1 MIGGPF
7 APGVLMEFQVLG
19 PVEVRASGHRVE
31 VGHAMQRS
39 VLAVLL
45 LERGRVVPTE
55 RLIDRVWGDEPPAS
69 VRNVLYGYIG
79 KLRAAL
85 AGTDGAST
93 TLARRAGGY
102 QLEADED
109 HIDLYRFRRQVAAAA
124 AAPDDA
130 SRADC
135 LRAALAEWQGQ
146 ALAGVD
152 SAWLRTMRDTLE
164 LQRLAA
170 VIDLNDVLLRQGQH
184 GSLIGDLTEQAASYP
199 GDERIAR
206 QLMLALYRSG
216 RQSDALRWFEQTR
229 RKLSEEFGADPGA
242 ELTSLHQQ
250 ILRRDEALGLP
261 APAAPVAVPRE
272 LPADAPQF
280 TGRSSELAALDRRLR
295 QPGPTVCVISGMPG
309 VGKTALA
316 VHWACLLANAFPDGQ
331 LYANLR
337 GYDPGK
343 PVSAADALAG
353 LLRALGLTGPAVP
366 DDIAERAARYR
377 SLLAGRRM
385 LILLDNAGS
394 AEQVR
399 PLLPGP
405 GGCLTLVTSRDSL
418 AGLVARDGAHRLGL
432 DPLPPAEAV
441 ELLRALIGA
450 RVDRDPE
457 AAARLADH
465 CSRLPLSLRVAAEL
479 AATRPATP
487 LTLLAGELAGQ
498 RGRLDLLDAGGDP
511 GTAVRAVFSWSCK
524 RLDPAAALTFQLIS
538 AQPGPEVDEYAAAAL
553 TGLTPA
559 QAGLVLRQLAGAH
572 LIHPLA
578 AGYGLHDLLRAYG
591 SDLAAE
597 LPGAELQTALT
608 ALFDFYRAAT
618 AQAMDLLVPESIGRR
633 PQVSPPAS
641 PLPPVND
648 KASARQWAD
657 ANLANLIAVIG
668 YAAGH
673 DWPRHAFD
681 LANMLFRDLEYCG
694 RYPEL
699 LAIHEHVLAAARRHG
714 DLSEQATALNQVCV
728 VYLRQGNYDQAG
740 RDLEQALSLYCQLA
754 DVTGQARAHGNLGIL
769 DFLLGKYPQAT
780 EHQESALKLFASIDD
795 QPGQIRALVN
805 LSLVEARL
813 GDYLGAKEHATK
825 ALAGAPLAN
834 SVRFEVSA
842 LHSLGRVNARLG
854 EVAVAESQ
862 LRRAHELSTEAGDP
876 TGEADALGGLGDLA
890 QRQGGYE
897 QAATY
902 YLRMLDLSR
911 RTGNRAGEAEALNGL
926 GESQLSR
933 GRPGHARIEYAA
945 ALAIAEQI
953 GDSYEKGRAHLGL
966 ARTHEA
972 EGETDLARSHWHEA
986 RPHQPDLTNGNSAP
1000 MLPSGTSSK
1009 V

>member
-1 MIGGPF
+1 
-7 APGVLMEFQVLG
+7 MEFRVLG
-19 PVEVRASGHRVE
+19 PVEVRASGQRVE

-45 LERGRVVPTE
+45 LDRGRVVPTE

-85 AGTDGAST
+85 ASASTGGAST

-102 QLEADED
+102 ELEAAEG

-135 LRAALAEWQGQ
+135 LRAALREWQGP

-152 SAWLRTMRDTLE
+152 SAWLRTMRETLE

-216 RQSDALRWFEQTR
+216 RQSDALRWYEQTR
-229 RKLSEEFGADPGA
+229 RKLSEEFGADPSA

-261 APAAPVAVPRE
+261 APAAPVVMPRE

-295 QPGPTVCVISGMPG
+295 EPGPTVSVISGMPG

-316 VHWACLLANAFPDGQ
+316 VHWACLIASAFPDGQ

-343 PVSAADALAG
+343 PMSAADALAG
-353 LLRALGLTGPAVP
+353 LLRALGLTGPEVP

-399 PLLPGP
+399 RLLPGP

-418 AGLVARDGAHRLGL
+418 AGLVARDGAHRLEL

-441 ELLRALIGA
+441 ELLRALIGD

-465 CSRLPLSLRVAAEL
+465 CSRLPLSLRIAAEL
-479 AATRPATP
+479 AAARPAIP
-487 LTLLAGELAGQ
+487 LTVLAGELAGQ
-498 RGRLDLLDAGGDP
+498 QGRLDLLDAGGDP
-511 GTAVRAVFSWSCK
+511 GTAVRRVFSWSCK

-591 SDLAAE
+591 RDLAAD
-597 LPGAELQTALT
+597 LPGAELTSALT
-608 ALFDFYRAAT
+608 ALFDFYRSAT
-618 AQAMDLLVPESIGRR
+618 AQAMNLLVPEGIGEW
-633 PQVSPPAS
+633 PQVSHSAS
-641 PLPPVND
+641 ALPPVTD
-648 KASARQWAD
+648 KAGARQWID
-657 ANLANLIAVIG
+657 ANLANLTAVIG
-668 YAAGH
+668 HAASH
-673 DWPRHAFD
+673 DWPGHAFD
-681 LANMLFRDLEYCG
+681 LARTLFRDLEYSG

-699 LAIHEHVLAAARRHG
+699 LAIHEHVLAAARRTG

-728 VYLRQGNYDQAG
+728 VYLRQGSYDPARQAFELAL
-740 RDLEQALSLYCQLA
+740 DLYRQLA
-754 DVTGQARAHGNLGIL
+754 DVMGQARVLGNLGIL
-769 DFLLGKYPQAT
+769 AYLHGQFPQAT
-780 EHQESALKLFASIDD
+780 EHQEDALKLFVSIDD
-795 QPGQIRALVN
+795 QPGQIRTLVN
-805 LSLVEARL
+805 LSLIEVRL
-813 GDYLGAKEHATK
+813 GDYLRAKEHATEGLTRARLMSSTRLELT
-825 ALAGAPLAN
+825 ALD
-834 SVRFEVSA
+834 
-842 LHSLGRVNARLG
+842 SLGRINTRLG
-854 EVAVAESQ
+854 EHEQAESQ
-862 LRRAHELSTEAGDP
+862 LRRAHALSTEAGDP
-876 TGEADALGGLGDLA
+876 TGQADALGGLGDLA
-890 QRQGGYE
+890 QRQGSYE
-897 QAATY
+897 QAATH

-911 RTGNRAGEAEALNGL
+911 QTGNRAGEAEALNGL
-926 GESQLSR
+926 GESQQGR

-945 ALAIAEQI
+945 ALAIAEHLA
-953 GDSYEKGRAHLGL
+953 DSYEQGRSHLGL

-972 EGETDLARSHWHEA
+972 EGETDLARHHWQEA
-986 RPHQPDLTNGNSAP
+986 RRHRPGLTSGNSARTP
-1000 MLPSGTSSK
+1000 PE
-1009 V
+1009 